1 MIREREREMKE
12 KRTRD
17 RKVYIESSAHGPLT
31 VDVTFYTC
39 IIIMAYV
46 TVLRMEWNA
55 KCWIHLLGSDR

>member
-12 KRTRD
+12 KRTRK
-17 RKVYIESSAHGPLT
+17 RNVSSESSAHGPLS

-55 KCWIHLLGSDR
+55 RVLDTSTW